1 MVEAAAAKPQRYRG
15 LVERMVG
22 AAMLRFEAFAEM
34 SADAGAGGQAFLVV
48 LIVGVFN
55 GFGLVRRLGSWG
67 LSAGVAS
74 AILGWLLWT
83 AVIYVVCRSLGHR
96 LEGRSLLRA
105 MALTNAPGLFL
116 VFGIMPVLGMLVRA
130 VVVLWQLAAT
140 AVAVQAVYSVS
151 LRRGVAVALLG
162 LLVYLLVGAGL
173 AMWLADDGDSRAPAV
188 TACSERVR
196 VAVAKRPAW

>member
-22 AAMLRFEAFAEM
+22 AAMLRSEVFAEM
-34 SADAGAGGQAFLVV
+34 SADGGASGQAFIVV

-74 AILGWLLWT
+74 AVLGWLLWT
-83 AVIYVVCRSLGHR
+83 AVIYVVCRSFGYR
-96 LEGRSLLRA
+96 QEGRSLLRA

-116 VFGIMPVLGMLVRA
+116 VFGIMPVLGTLVRV

-140 AVAVQAVYSVS
+140 AVAVQAVYTVS
-151 LRRGVAVALLG
+151 RRRGVAVALLG

-173 AMWLADDGDSRAPAV
+173 AMWLADDGDSRGPAV
-188 TACSERVR
+188 TAWPQRAQ
-196 VAVAKRPAW
+196 VAVAQTPAS